1 MLTGRKGREVEALAC
16 QRVLRAKKKG
26 FSLLELLIVG
36 FILSIV
42 TGALFFSLT
51 AGGSAS
57 SLGLAKADL
66 QAKVR
71 LAMDW
76 IVKDVRQASLI
87 QINTNSPSGD
97 HIKFKKVTGI
107 DGAGNYAFSTDYTE
121 YSYDSVS
128 GNLTRSEVDNGGSV
142 LRSLTFNNI
151 IQSPFYTT
159 AGVALTQSPNP
170 GNILEAKKLIIV
182 ISAQSQVRNSRT
194 LNFSLTEE
202 AKIRNP

>member
-1 MLTGRKGREVEALAC
+1 M
-16 QRVLRAKKKG
+16 
-26 FSLLELLIVG
+26 ELLIAG
-36 FILSIV
+36 FILSIIL
-42 TGALFFSLT
+42 GALFFSLT
-51 AGGSAS
+51 AGESAG

-71 LAMDW
+71 LIMDW

-87 QINTNSPSGD
+87 QINTNFPSGD

-107 DGAGNYAFSTDYTE
+107 DDLTGSYTFSPDYTE

-128 GNLTRSEVDNGGSV
+128 GNLTRSEVDNSGSV
-142 LRSLTFNNI
+142 LRSLVFDNI
-151 IQSPFYTT
+151 TQSPFYT
-159 AGVALTQSPNP
+159 ADGVSLTQSPNP

-182 ISAQSQVRNSRT
+182 IAAQSQVRNSRI
-194 LNFSLTEE
+194 LNFSITEE